1 MLPPKTRRADQPS
14 GQAVPSGRLARF
26 AGFSSMAGGI
36 AGTMLVDGAKQ
47 WAQGKRP
54 SVGELLLTPGNA
66 RKIADKLAT
75 MRGAAMKLGQL
86 MSMDTGDFLP
96 PELADILGRLRAD
109 AQHMPQGQL
118 RNVLNQN
125 WGRGWEK
132 RFASFDFKPIAAA
145 SIGQVH
151 RARTLDGR
159 DLAIK
164 VQYPGVRQSI
174 DSDVDNVAALIKL
187 TGLLPPELDIDP
199 MLADAKAQLYEEANY
214 THEAGH
220 LARFG
225 ELLAGSPHFRVPAL
239 HADLTTSD
247 ILAMDYIESIAVE
260 ETVQLDQP
268 QRDRIVELLVE
279 LLLRELFDFQLMQTD
294 PNFANYRFDPASGK
308 LVLLDF
314 GATRVVADRVSDAYR
329 TLLRGGM
336 ERNIAWMREGGLALG
351 MLHPDAPESH
361 KVAVLGMFDTAFEPL
376 RLDAPFDFTS
386 NEMTMELRD
395 EGMAFAK
402 ERTFWQIPPV
412 DTLFIQRKIGGVFL
426 IGSRLKANTNVHRL
440 IRAAI

>member
-1 MLPPKTRRADQPS
+1 MV
-14 GQAVPSGRLARF
+14 GGV
-26 AGFSSMAGGI
+26 AGS
-36 AGTMLVDGAKQ
+36 MLVDGTKQ
-47 WAQGKRP
+47 LAQGRRP
-54 SVGELLLTPGNA
+54 SIGDLLLTPANA
-66 RKIADKLAT
+66 RKIADRLAT

-96 PELADILGRLRAD
+96 PELSDILARLRAD

-132 RFASFDFKPIAAA
+132 RFASFDFRPVAAA

-151 RARTLDGR
+151 RAKTLDGR

-199 MLADAKAQLYEEANY
+199 MLADAKAQLHEEADY
-214 THEAGH
+214 AHEAAH

-225 ELLAGSPHFRVPAL
+225 ELLAGNANFRVPAL
-239 HADLTTSD
+239 HADLTTTD
-247 ILAMDYIESIAVE
+247 ILAMDYVESIAIE
-260 ETVQLDQP
+260 DTASMDQAT
-268 QRDRIVELLVE
+268 RDGIVLRLVG
-279 LLLRELFDFQLMQTD
+279 LLLRELFDFRLMQTD

-314 GATRVVADRVSDAYR
+314 GATRVVTDRVANAYR

-336 ERNIAWMREGGLALG
+336 QRDTALMREGGLTLG

-376 RLDAPFDFTS
+376 RIDGPFDFSS
-386 NEMTMELRD
+386 NEMTSELRD

-402 ERTFWQIPPV
+402 ERTFWQVPPV
-412 DTLFIQRKIGGVFL
+412 ETLFIQRKIGGVFL
-426 IGSRLKANTNVHRL
+426 LGARLKANTNVHRL
-440 IRAAI
+440 ISDAVM

>member
-1 MLPPKTRRADQPS
+1 MV
-14 GQAVPSGRLARF
+14 GGV
-26 AGFSSMAGGI
+26 AGS
-36 AGTMLVDGAKQ
+36 MLVDGTKQ
-47 WAQGKRP
+47 LAQGRRP
-54 SVGELLLTPGNA
+54 SIGDLLLTPANA
-66 RKIADKLAT
+66 RKIADRLAT

-132 RFASFDFKPIAAA
+132 RFASFDFRPVAAA

-199 MLADAKAQLYEEANY
+199 MLADAKAQLHEEADY
-214 THEAGH
+214 AHEAAH

-225 ELLAGSPHFRVPAL
+225 ELLAGHPSFRVPAL
-239 HADLTTSD
+239 HADLTTTD
-247 ILAMDYIESIAVE
+247 ILAMDYVESIAIE
-260 ETVQLDQP
+260 DTASMDQATRDGIVQN
-268 QRDRIVELLVE
+268 LVG
-279 LLLRELFDFQLMQTD
+279 LLLRELFEFQLMQTD

-314 GATRVVADRVSDAYR
+314 GATRVVTDRVRNAYR
-329 TLLRGGM
+329 MLLRGGM
-336 ERNIAWMREGGLALG
+336 EHDFAAMREGGLTLG

-376 RLDAPFDFTS
+376 RIDGPFDFSS
-386 NEMTMELRD
+386 NEMTTELRD
-395 EGMAFAK
+395 EGMAFAR
-402 ERTFWQIPPV
+402 ERTFWQVPPV
-412 DTLFIQRKIGGVFL
+412 ETLFIQRKIGGMFL
-426 IGSRLKANTNVHRL
+426 LGSRLKANTNVHRL
-440 IRAAI
+440 IRAAIL

>member
-1 MLPPKTRRADQPS
+1 MV
-14 GQAVPSGRLARF
+14 GGV
-26 AGFSSMAGGI
+26 AGS
-36 AGTMLVDGAKQ
+36 MLVDGTKQ
-47 WAQGKRP
+47 LAQGRRP
-54 SVGELLLTPGNA
+54 SIGDLLLTPANA
-66 RKIADKLAT
+66 RKIADRLAT

-96 PELADILGRLRAD
+96 PELSDILARLRAD

-132 RFASFDFKPIAAA
+132 RFASFDFKPVAAA

-151 RARTLDGR
+151 RAKTLDGR

-199 MLADAKAQLYEEANY
+199 MLADAKAQLHEEADY
-214 THEAGH
+214 AHEAAH

-225 ELLAGSPHFRVPAL
+225 ELLAGHADFRVPAL
-239 HADLTTSD
+239 HEDLTTTD

-260 ETVQLDQP
+260 DTISMDQATRDGIVQ
-268 QRDRIVELLVE
+268 RLVG
-279 LLLRELFDFQLMQTD
+279 LLLRELFEFQLMQTD
-294 PNFANYRFDPASGK
+294 PNFANYRFDPASGR

-314 GATRVVADRVSDAYR
+314 GATRIVKDRVSDAYR

-336 ERNIAWMREGGLALG
+336 QRDVALMREGGLTLG

-376 RLDAPFDFTS
+376 RIDGPFDFSS
-386 NEMTMELRD
+386 NEMTSELRD

-402 ERTFWQIPPV
+402 ERTFWQVPPV

-426 IGSRLKANTNVHRL
+426 LGSRLKANTNVHRL
-440 IRAAI
+440 IRDAIE